1 MNTSTALEGYPKD
14 LPDAPAES
22 LGLFLKTLP
31 LVLFI
36 AFFFPNTRIEP
47 FSESMLTWRWF
58 ILALSTGLILLR
70 FFSTQDPLISSSP
83 LRFRM
88 TGLFTMT
95 FLWCGVSIIE
105 SVNPPLAFAKWA
117 VFLIFLFFCGAYST
131 MMENRRDIL
140 STLYPFIYFFIF
152 YIWAT
157 LASISFFP
165 QPLRGHMGYINGFMV
180 FAPALGHFLAAFGIP
195 AILFMLPARQS
206 WEWKIF
212 FLLTLVLAFA
222 LTYKSGSRAGTFTA
236 SLIIVLALLRWKKG
250 EDFSFLKGAVICG
263 FLLVVLGM
271 PSLEGYFWRFLFK
284 YPDETDL
291 LLSRADFWDATFNA
305 FRERPFFGYGF
316 GVQEQLIGMGLG
328 FFTIGFR
335 EQGSTFLGLLE
346 EVGIIG
352 ALPMFLLFSVMGY
365 RCTASILRSQDPLEI
380 FFSRVVLVGLGL
392 AAFENYLV
400 YLGNATSI
408 LVFWA
413 FFMRERMLEFSPP
426 DLLAGESREE
436 GAEME
441 AASGNTDIVK

>member
-14 LPDAPAES
+14 LPDAPAVRF
-22 LGLFLKTLP
+22 GPFFKILP

-47 FSESMLTWRWF
+47 FSESMLLWRWV
-58 ILALSTGLILLR
+58 ALGLVTGLILLR
-70 FFSTQDPLISSSP
+70 FFSTQDHLSSSSP
-83 LRFRM
+83 LRFGM
-88 TGLFTMT
+88 TGWFTMT
-95 FLWCGVSIIE
+95 FIWCGVSIIE
-105 SVNPPLAFAKWA
+105 SVNPSLAFAKWA
-117 VFLIFLFFCGAYST
+117 VFLIFLFFCGAYSK

-140 STLYPFIYFFIF
+140 STLYPFIFFFIL

-157 LASISFFP
+157 LTSISFFP
-165 QPLRGHMGYINGFMV
+165 QPLRGPLGYINGFMV

-195 AILFMLPARQS
+195 VILFMLPQRQS
-206 WEWKIF
+206 RKWKIF

-236 SLIIVLALLRWKKG
+236 SLVIVMALLRWKKG
-250 EDFSFLKGAVICG
+250 EDSSFLKVAVICG
-263 FLLVVLGM
+263 FLLMVLGM
-271 PSLEGYFWRFLFK
+271 PSLEGYFWRFLIK
-284 YPDETDL
+284 YPDETEL
-291 LLSRADFWDATFNA
+291 FISRAEFWDVTFRA
-305 FRERPFFGYGF
+305 FRERPLFGYGF

-352 ALPMFLLFSVMGY
+352 ALPMFLLFSIMGY
-365 RCTASILRSQDPLEI
+365 RCMASIMRSQDPLEI
-380 FFSRVVLVGLGL
+380 FFSRVILVGLGL

-413 FFMRERMLEFSPP
+413 FFMRERLREFPLP
-426 DLLAGESREE
+426 DLSAGESREE
-436 GAEME
+436 TPKME
-441 AASGNTDIVK
+441 PAG